1 MTALRPDVVLL
12 LADLENVGAT
22 FAGRE
27 HPRHVSL
34 DRDTPG
40 DPFDTAEAALVLTV
54 TRAEI
59 RAAMDL
65 HTADIELTRDEIAP
79 LRNKVAE
86 IARRQ
91 LRRQLD
97 PATRSE
103 LTEWLRDHGGDAA

>member
-12 LADLENVGAT
+12 LADLENVDAT
-22 FAGRE
+22 FSGRE
-27 HPRHVSL
+27 HPRHVGL
-34 DRDTPG
+34 DKDRPG
-40 DPFDTAEAALVLTV
+40 DPFDTADAAAVLTV

-59 RAAMDL
+59 AAVISL
-65 HTADIELTRDEIAP
+65 HTADIEMMRDETAP
-79 LRNKVAE
+79 MRNKVAE

-97 PATRSE
+97 PVMRAE